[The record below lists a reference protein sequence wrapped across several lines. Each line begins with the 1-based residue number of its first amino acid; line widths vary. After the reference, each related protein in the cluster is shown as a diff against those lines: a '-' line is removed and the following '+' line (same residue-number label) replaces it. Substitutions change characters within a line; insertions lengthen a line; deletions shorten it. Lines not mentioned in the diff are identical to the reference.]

1 MPEPFDPTAEPRS
14 FALRV
19 DREVGTDED
28 HPPRPPG
35 PETAASPMSRHAA
48 EWGLASLLTG
58 GFLLLVTAVIV
69 VFNLEFWNTGDH
81 VVSIAASW
89 AMKLV
94 VVGAVIAA
102 LVLIAVGAASLAIGI
117 RALQSAARRR
127 QPAGLAVAGTMVS
140 AAALLLWTLTAIGG
154 LMVILTFTG

>member
-1 MPEPFDPTAEPRS
+1 MPEPFDPKAEPRS

-19 DREVGTDED
+19 DRDSGGDED
-28 HPPRPPG
+28 QPAQPPG
-35 PETAASPMSRHAA
+35 PEPAASPMARHAG

-58 GFLLLVTAVIV
+58 GFLLLFAPIIVI
-69 VFNLEFWNTGDH
+69 FNLFFWNTGEH
-81 VVSIAASW
+81 VVATAAGW

-102 LVLIAVGAASLAIGI
+102 LLVLALCAASLAIGV
-117 RALQSAARRR
+117 RALQSAVRRR
-127 QPAGLAVAGTMVS
+127 QPAGLAVAGTMLS
-140 AAALLLWTLTAIGG
+140 AAALILWTLTAIGG